1 MTKQTY
7 QLHPLCTLF
16 PRLSGYEFDCLKHDI
31 KENGLR
37 TPITTY
43 QGMIL
48 DGGNRYQA
56 CIDLGIRPM
65 FEEFV
70 GEAIGA
76 FVLTSNLHR
85 RHLSPA
91 QSAAI
96 VASVQDWG
104 KARGLGG
111 NGSNQHDKKEQ
122 CATNS
127 TLHDTTKTRA
137 NQSGASLNTQRK
149 ADAVAKASPE
159 LAGKVARGEVSLN
172 DATREVAP
180 QLAPKKKDAAKPEDL
195 SRFEDCAPTEEEIN
209 TSIKAEADQI
219 EYIKKLLESDDPLA
233 QALFDVKR
241 YKEAARIAKERLDGI
256 MNEKNELIRMVKSLQ
271 RKLAQAG
278 LK

>member
-1 MTKQTY
+1 MSKQPLE
-7 QLHPLCTLF
+7 LHPLCTLF
-16 PRLSGYEFDCLKHDI
+16 PRMSGYEYDCLKLDI
-31 KENGLR
+31 KQNGLR

-43 QGMIL
+43 NGMIL

-56 CIDLGIRPM
+56 CVDLGIRPM

-70 GEAIGA
+70 GEAIGS

-104 KARGLGG
+104 SAQLVGKP
-111 NGSNQHDKKEQ
+111 K

-127 TLHDTTKTRA
+127 TLADTTKSRS
-137 NQSGASLNTQRK
+137 NQSGASVATQRK

-159 LAGKVARGEVSLN
+159 LAGKVARGEISLN

-180 QLAPKKKDAAKPEDL
+180 QLVAKKKEAIEPRE
-195 SRFEDCAPTEEEIN
+195 SQEYEDCCPTEEEI
-209 TSIKAEADQI
+209 TASLKAEADQN
-219 EYIKKLLESDDPLA
+219 EYIKNVLAQDEPLA
-233 QALFDVKR
+233 QALADVKQ

-271 RKLAQAG
+271 AKLKKAG
-278 LK
+278 IK